1 MICYIPA
8 RSGSKRIK
16 NKNIK
21 ILSGKPI
28 IIHTINQIKKLKFI
42 KQIYVS
48 TDSKKIKKIVSKYK
62 IETLDLRKKELS
74 KDKTNFIQ
82 LIRHDIDRYAKKIIP
97 MKYCLYCHKCIS

>member
-42 KQIYVS
+42 KQIYGLQIQ
-48 TDSKKIKKIVSKYK
+48 KNKKIVSKYK
-62 IETLDLRKKELS
+62 IETLDLRKKNCQ
-74 KDKTNFIQ
+74 KIK
-82 LIRHDIDRYAKKIIP
+82 LI
-97 MKYCLYCHKCIS
+97 LFN